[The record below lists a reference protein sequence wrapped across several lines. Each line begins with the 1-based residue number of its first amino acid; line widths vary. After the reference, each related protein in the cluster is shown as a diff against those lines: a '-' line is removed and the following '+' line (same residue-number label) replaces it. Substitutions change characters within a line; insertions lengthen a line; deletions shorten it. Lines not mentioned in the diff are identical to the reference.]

1 MEKQGILFIVSGPA
15 GSGKGTVV
23 SELRKIMPDVGVS
36 VSATTRAPRPG
47 EVCGV
52 NYHFTTRADF
62 EGKIAAGEVLEYT
75 EYLGAT
81 SYSRSRSR
89 ARRRSSVRF
98 PTVLRSC

>member
-52 NYHFTTRADF
+52 N
-62 EGKIAAGEVLEYT
+62 
-75 EYLGAT
+75 
-81 SYSRSRSR
+81 
-89 ARRRSSVRF
+89 
-98 PTVLRSC
+98 

>member
-52 NYHFTTRADF
+52 R
-62 EGKIAAGEVLEYT
+62 G
-75 EYLGAT
+75 
-81 SYSRSRSR
+81 RSRLVEDHFYPGR
-89 ARRRSSVRF
+89 LGR
-98 PTVLRSC
+98 